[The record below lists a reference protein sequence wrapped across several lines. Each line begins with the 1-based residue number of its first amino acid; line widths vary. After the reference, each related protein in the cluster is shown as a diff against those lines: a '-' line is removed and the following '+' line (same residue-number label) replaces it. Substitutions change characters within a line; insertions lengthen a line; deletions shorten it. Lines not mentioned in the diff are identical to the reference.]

1 MYMAKSPIFP
11 KIVFNSFLSVFD
23 ILIDTVC
30 REAEMRL
37 FGEVEYDH
45 NLICFVRSGGYTYI

>member
-1 MYMAKSPIFP
+1 MAKSPIFP

-30 REAEMRL
+30 RAAEMRL
-37 FGEVEYDH
+37 LGEVEYDH